1 MNYSL
6 SGNIIGR
13 SVCRIGYGAM
23 RITGPDIW
31 GPPSNEQEIIDI
43 IRLAIDL
50 GVQHI
55 DTADAYG
62 PYISEELIKKALYPY
77 DDNLLIATKGGFMR
91 DGPGLWVPNGDPFYL
106 RRCIEGS
113 LSRLKLEAIDLYY
126 LHRVDEKIPISEQ
139 VGELSNM
146 KKEGKIKNIGLSK
159 VTLDQIK
166 ESVKIDKIAAI
177 QNKFNRLYRHES
189 EDIIKW
195 CEEENVAFV
204 PYAPFGIGTCI
215 DYTAMNST
223 EILNGQAAV
232 NEISWLLDYS
242 PNIFPIPSTT
252 NIKHLKQNLNILCSQ
267 RNKT

>member
-1 MNYSL
+1 
-6 SGNIIGR
+6 
-13 SVCRIGYGAM
+13 
-23 RITGPDIW
+23 
-31 GPPSNEQEIIDI
+31 
-43 IRLAIDL
+43 
-50 GVQHI
+50 
-55 DTADAYG
+55 
-62 PYISEELIKKALYPY
+62 
-77 DDNLLIATKGGFMR
+77 MR